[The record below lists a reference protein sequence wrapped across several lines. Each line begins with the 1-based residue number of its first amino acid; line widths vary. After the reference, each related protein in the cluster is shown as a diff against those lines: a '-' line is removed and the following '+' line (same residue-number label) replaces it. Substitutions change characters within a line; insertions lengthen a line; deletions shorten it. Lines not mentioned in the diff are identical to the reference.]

1 MYQSYR
7 PSFNK
12 KLELNT
18 SIKNKNKIKNTKK
31 IHAILRN
38 NKTKKTLSNT
48 TNFIDP
54 KTNIQYNLEIPE
66 DKQII
71 QKIMLS
77 NLKNN
82 KYVSSHNIIFP
93 KQCSTNCWFNVLF
106 CIHFLSDK
114 GRLFTKPIRMNI
126 INENYDQTLLSQTD
140 KKLFTQS
147 LMLLNIAIEASLTGS
162 PIAKDMN
169 TNEII
174 SGIYD
179 SFITKTYWMKKTGDY
194 GNPAEYFF
202 KFIRFIYPTDII
214 YLDLNLYNNMHIT
227 NSFKNQYII
236 ADNLPHICYLEIF
249 DSTSITLHNK
259 KMFITIKS
267 NISGD
272 TANYILDAI
281 CIRDI
286 EQQHVGCL
294 ITLDKKGFFFDGDS
308 NLKKRPLNWKTN
320 KFINSNYTFSIENNA
335 SKFNLRRG
343 YQILYFYRV

>member
-7 PSFNK
+7 PHFNEKHGLNTHIPNK
-12 KLELNT
+12 KT
-18 SIKNKNKIKNTKK
+18 HKTTKN
-31 IHAILRN
+31 IHNIIVN
-38 NKTKKTLSNT
+38 NKTKKSLT
-48 TNFIDP
+48 TTTIFIDP
-54 KTNIQYNLEIPE
+54 NTNIQYNLNIPE

-71 QKIMLS
+71 QKIMLA

-93 KQCSTNCWFNVLF
+93 KQCSSNCWFNVLF

-126 INENYDQTLLSQTD
+126 INENYDQTLLSHTD
-140 KKLFTQS
+140 KKLFAKS

-162 PIAKDMN
+162 PIAKYMN

-179 SFITKTYWMKKTGDY
+179 SFITKSRWMKNIGDF
-194 GNPAEYFF
+194 GNSIEYFL
-202 KFIRFIYPTDII
+202 KFIRFIYPSDII
-214 YLDLNLYNNMHIT
+214 YFDINLYHNIHIT
-227 NSFKNQYII
+227 NSFKNKYII
-236 ADNLPHICYLEIF
+236 ADVLPHICYLEIN

-259 KMFITIKS
+259 KNFITIKS
-267 NISGD
+267 TINGD

-286 EQQHVGCL
+286 KQQHVGCL
-294 ITLDKKGFFFDGDS
+294 ITLDKTGFFFDGAS
-308 NLKKRPLNWKTN
+308 NLKKRQLNWKTN
-320 KFINSNYTFSIENNA
+320 KFINSNHTFSIANNTA
-335 SKFNLRRG
+335 KFNLRRG
-343 YQILYFYRV
+343 YQTLYFYRT